1 MSTPPQQQN
10 QNQQLTAAQQAAQL
24 RAARAQ
30 LAASIPDETAF
41 EEMIEAQVAVLRANR
56 DAMID
61 RLSALDTA
69 LNNL

>member
-10 QNQQLTAAQQAAQL
+10 QNQQMTSAQQHAQL

-41 EEMIEAQVAVLRANR
+41 EEMIEAQVMVLRANR

-61 RLSALDTA
+61 RLSAL
-69 LNNL
+69 NNL